1 MKLNIVTSSYNDLY
15 KLNKLI
21 ETVNTYH
28 NMQLM
33 YKKLLTDIQIHCY
46 IKDDSLQYNQECILI
61 ETIPSIYFYKIPNN
75 GRCDYAFFIHLVKN
89 YHTHADKTIFVKIN
103 WFENDINLL
112 ELINDYFDYDYAH
125 VGTHRIYIE
134 WEADQ
139 GKFCNELSK
148 NIESF
153 YKSTDNNHPSGF
165 TYFSYYNKLY
175 PTGPRPGFMPYWTN
189 GPCFIV
195 SKRLLL
201 RHPIE
206 LYENM
211 MNMFHFDENSDVV
224 QRYRK
229 IHPTM
234 ELDKIKLDFGIQVH
248 ELCGRFWKV
257 FYTHQLP
264 PMENLLIIT

>member
-1 MKLNIVTSSYNDLY
+1 MKLNIVTSSYNDLH
-15 KLNKLI
+15 KLNKLV
-21 ETVNTYH
+21 ETVNTFIQ
-28 NMQLM
+28 MQFM
-33 YKKLLTDIQIHCY
+33 YNKPQIDIQIYCY
-46 IKDDSLQYNQECILI
+46 CKDDSLLEKECILI
-61 ETIPSIYFYKIPNN
+61 ETRPGINFYKIPNN
-75 GRCDYAFFIHLVKN
+75 GRCDYAFFIHLVEN

-103 WFENDINLL
+103 WFENNINLL
-112 ELINDYFDYDYAH
+112 ELLSDYIDYDYAH

-139 GKFCNELSK
+139 GKFCNEISK

-153 YKSTDNNHPSGF
+153 YKSSDHPSGF
-165 TYFSYYNKLY
+165 TYLSYYNKVY
-175 PTGPRPGFMPYWTN
+175 PTGPRPGFMPYWAN

-206 LYENM
+206 VYKNM
-211 MNMFHFDENSDVV
+211 VDMFYFDENSDIV
-224 QRYRK
+224 QRFRK
-229 IHPTM
+229 IDPTM
-234 ELDKIKLDFGIQVH
+234 TLDKIKLHFGIHVH

-264 PMENLLIIT
+264 PMDNLLIMT